1 MSDEAAPDATASTSG
16 RLIAYFCRNPV
27 APSVLLALVF
37 VGGIVALN
45 MTTLETFPEF
55 DPRIVRVEVAY
66 PGANPAEVE
75 EDIVKRIEESLVGTV
90 GVSRTVSVSRAGL
103 AVVEAEMEPFADDID
118 TLNLVRTAVERIE
131 DFPPRNAEQP
141 EVTQVEVNRNVLT
154 ISVSSPTLDPYQL
167 RRAAEVGRQH
177 HDVWG

>member
-1 MSDEAAPDATASTSG
+1 MSDQAGPDPTAPRSS
-16 RLIAYFCRNPV
+16 RVIAYFCRNPV

-37 VGGIVALN
+37 IGGIVALN
-45 MTTLETFPEF
+45 MTPLETFPEF

-90 GVSRTVSVSRAGL
+90 GVARAVSVSRAGL

-141 EVTQVEVNRNVLT
+141 EVTKVEVNRNVLT
-154 ISVSSPTLDPYQL
+154 ISVSSATLNPY
-167 RRAAEVGRQH
+167 
-177 HDVWG
+177 